1 MSGTE
6 NLTLQKQI
14 NEIDTELYNLLMKRT
29 ELVKQQPENA
39 VENTLGKEAAII
51 KMLLKNHKSD
61 FPEYVIA
68 KIWREILSASAG
80 LKEKLKISVFAKDD
94 DDALIRI
101 IQEHFG
107 SYIDYVTY
115 NSFGAVMNELSSHN
129 TCLAVIPCDNAA
141 INTKPWWAGFSAS
154 DTADSLRIVA
164 KLPFLRNKEDKDCEE
179 AYVVALSPTDQSGSD
194 ISLVNVET
202 HKDISASTVV
212 ENLENSG
219 FTEAKVVRVANVDD
233 ETKFCLVEVNGYIT
247 PDKSCVRNAEKIEIF
262 KKINIVGTYAKPI
275 VL

>member
-1 MSGTE
+1 MSGIK
-6 NLTLQKQI
+6 NLNLQKQI
-14 NEIDTELYNLLMKRT
+14 NELDTELYTLLMKRT

-39 VENTLGKEAAII
+39 IENTLGKEAAII

-129 TCLAVIPCDNAA
+129 TCLAVIPCDNPV
-141 INTKPWWAGFSAS
+141 INAKPWWVGFSA
-154 DTADSLRIVA
+154 DTAESLRIVA

-194 ISLVNVET
+194 VSLINVET

-212 ENLENSG
+212 ENLEKIG
-219 FTEAKVVRVANVDD
+219 FNGVKAVLVANVDD

-247 PDKSCVRNAEKIEIF
+247 SDKSCFQSAEEVEIF
-262 KKINIVGTYAKPI
+262 KTVTIVGTYAKPI

>member
-1 MSGTE
+1 MSGVK
-6 NLTLQKQI
+6 NLDLQKQI
-14 NEIDTELYNLLMKRT
+14 NDIDTELYTLLMKRT

-61 FPEYVIA
+61 FPEYVLA

-101 IQEHFG
+101 VQEHFG

-129 TCLAVIPCDNAA
+129 TCLAVIPCDNADVNA
-141 INTKPWWAGFSAS
+141 KPWWVGFSA
-154 DTADSLRIVA
+154 DTADNLRIVA
-164 KLPFLRNKEDKDCEE
+164 KLPFLRNKEDKDCDE

-194 ISLVNVET
+194 ISLINVET

-212 ENLENSG
+212 DNLEKSG
-219 FTEAKVVRVANVDD
+219 FSEAKVVLVANVDD

-247 PDKSCVRNAEKIEIF
+247 SDKICFQNAEKIEIF
-262 KKINIVGTYAKPI
+262 KTVNIVGTYAKPI